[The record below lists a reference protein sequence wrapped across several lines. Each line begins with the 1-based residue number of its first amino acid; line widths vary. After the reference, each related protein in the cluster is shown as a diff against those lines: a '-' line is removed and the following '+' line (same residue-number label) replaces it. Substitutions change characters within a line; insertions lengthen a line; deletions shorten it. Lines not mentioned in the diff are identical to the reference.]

1 MKKLL
6 FLKSFVFCISIC
18 TWGQDFQSKHFTI
31 QKLADGVFAAV
42 SKNGGYAIC
51 NAGIV
56 DLGDATLI
64 FDPFMTPEAAEDLK
78 KASQLLTGHVVK
90 YVVNSHYHNDHI
102 GGNQVF
108 DKASIISTKRTRELI
123 AKFQPEEIAD
133 DKKSA
138 PVRLERIKSKNTSL
152 MNPHE
157 LEENIMWMGYYEA
170 LVTSNDSLKA
180 IVPDMTFNDQ
190 LILHG
195 TKRTIMLLSYG
206 EGHSESDLFLYL
218 PSEQIAFLGDLLFI
232 QNHPWLGHGDPNKWK
247 TYLDSIA
254 SLNVKILVPGHGP
267 VGTVSSIDT
276 MKLYFDNAN
285 KAAIDYHK
293 KGLLPENDLLLKSP
307 PPFDNWFLSNFYKP
321 NVIFEYK
328 RMYKKQIK

>member
-1 MKKLL
+1 MKKAL
-6 FLKSFVFCISIC
+6 FLIPFLFCVSVCSRGQVFE
-18 TWGQDFQSKHFTI
+18 SKHFTI
-31 QKLADGVFAAV
+31 QKLAEGVFAAV
-42 SKNGGYAIC
+42 AKSGGYAIC

-64 FDPFMTPEAAEDLK
+64 FDPFMTPEAAKDLK
-78 KASQLLTGHVVK
+78 KAAALLTGHQVK

-108 DKASIISTKRTRELI
+108 AEAAIISTQRTRELI
-123 AKFQPEEIAD
+123 AKFQPAEIAD

-138 PVRLERIKSKNTSL
+138 PARLEKIKSKNTSL

-157 LEENIMWMGYYEA
+157 LEEHKMWMGYYEA
-170 LVTSNDSLKA
+170 LVSSNDSLKA

-195 TKRTIMLLSYG
+195 TKRTVMLMSYG
-206 EGHSESDLFLYL
+206 EGHTESDLFLYL
-218 PSEQIAFLGDLLFI
+218 PSAQIAFLGDLLFI
-232 QNHPWLGHGDPNKWK
+232 QNQPWLGHGNPDKWK

-254 SLNVKILVPGHGP
+254 SLDVKILVPGHGP
-267 VGTVSSIDT
+267 VGTVSSIDS
-276 MKLYFDNAN
+276 MKLYFDHVNQVA
-285 KAAIDYHK
+285 KDYHK
-293 KGLLPENDLLLKSP
+293 KGVLPENDLQLKSP
-307 PPFDNWFLSNFYKP
+307 PPYDHWFLSNFYKP

-328 RMYKKQIK
+328 RLY